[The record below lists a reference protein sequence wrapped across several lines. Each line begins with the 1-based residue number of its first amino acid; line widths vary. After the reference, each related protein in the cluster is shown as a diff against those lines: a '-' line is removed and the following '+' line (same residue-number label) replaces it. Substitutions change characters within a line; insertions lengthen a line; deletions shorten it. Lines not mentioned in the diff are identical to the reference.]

1 MDRIPV
7 FFLPLLLALAL
18 NGCTSSKRYAEPRP
32 SSAERADSEY
42 AGEEAPEEQGLS
54 NRKILL
60 SASLALTV
68 ENPDSANQ
76 QIVKIAEKYKGYVSE
91 AGTYQTVIR
100 VESGQLDDAIADIA
114 ALGKLHRKNI
124 TGQDVTEEYQDYQI
138 RLENAQKARDR
149 YLELLN
155 KAETVEEI
163 LKVERELERLNET
176 IDLLKGKMA
185 RIGHLE
191 AYSTISVE
199 LRERK
204 KPGLLGYIGL
214 GVYHAVKWLFVRN

>member
-1 MDRIPV
+1 MRQA
-7 FFLPLLLALAL
+7 PLLLLSFFAIAALA
-18 NGCTSSKRYAEPRP
+18 GCVSSKRSAEASLSAPGQAEAGFSGKEADP
-32 SSAERADSEY
+32 SS
-42 AGEEAPEEQGLS
+42 
-54 NRKILL
+54 RKVLF
-60 SASLALTV
+60 SAFLALTV
-68 ENPDSANQ
+68 ENLDSAGH
-76 QIVKIAEKYKGYVSE
+76 QIGKIAEQYNGYVQE
-91 AGTYQTVIR
+91 AGTYRAVIR

>member
-1 MDRIPV
+1 MRQ
-7 FFLPLLLALAL
+7 FLILLMCLLLAAAL
-18 NGCTSSKRYAEPRP
+18 SSCASSQKPAREPIL
-32 SSAERADSEY
+32 EK
-42 AGEEAPEEQGLS
+42 AGSDFAYEGNAPEQAQA
-54 NRKILL
+54 NRK
-60 SASLALTV
+60 ALYFAYLTLVV
-68 ENPDSANQ
+68 ENLDSAGQ
-76 QIVKIAEKYKGYVSE
+76 QIADIAEKYGGYVNE
-91 AGTYQTVIR
+91 MGTYQATIR
-100 VESGQLDDAIADIA
+100 VESGQLNAAIADLA
-114 ALGKLHRKNI
+114 TLGKLARKNI
-124 TGQDVTEEYQDYQI
+124 VGQDVTEAYQDYQI

-185 RIGHLE
+185 RIEHLE
-191 AYSTISVE
+191 AYSTITVA